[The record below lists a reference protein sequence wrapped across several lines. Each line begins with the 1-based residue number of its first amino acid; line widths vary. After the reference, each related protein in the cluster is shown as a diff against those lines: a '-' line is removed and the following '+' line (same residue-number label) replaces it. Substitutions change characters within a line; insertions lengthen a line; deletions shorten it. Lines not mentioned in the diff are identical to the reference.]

1 VINAAFKATQTPTPT
16 TIELER
22 PDAVSHTN
30 ERYVHLVYEIA
41 RRAAIPTWLDAATST
56 RATLAALGEWMDSG
70 LRAEVAQH
78 LPEGLGQALTEVSVS
93 LRRGDVVALY
103 RRAAADTGE
112 ELSLHDVALRCAA
125 VLAVLGESLPAH
137 VVARLTD
144 ELPDD
149 IAALV
154 VLADRR
160 RSG

>member
-1 VINAAFKATQTPTPT
+1 VTNAAFKATQTPTPT

-22 PDAVSHTN
+22 PDAVGHTN
-30 ERYVHLVYEIA
+30 ERYVRLVYEIA